1 MAIKLLLDA
10 KMFDSM
16 LKHQVTAVAAFCLVS
31 EGHCIGMQV
40 DVAAGRLRDS
50 VVSTAES
57 DLTSQAYWLS
67 ATLALGAFLKVC
79 SPSYS
84 RLLDH
89 HVHVLAFCLQITPT
103 AMHAVQCTAA

>member
-1 MAIKLLLDA
+1 
-10 KMFDSM
+10 
-16 LKHQVTAVAAFCLVS
+16 
-31 EGHCIGMQV
+31 MQV

-79 SPSYS
+79 SPSHP
-84 RLLDH
+84 DQ
-89 HVHVLAFCLQITPT
+89 QITMSLSLPP
-103 AMHAVQCTAA
+103 ACKAH